1 MLSANI
7 FNLIQVPKPVTD
19 SSSDVFT
26 SEKKT
31 APSPSHSKPI
41 RKEETG
47 TGTGTKKRT
56 ASKPS
61 QPSRSLMR
69 SSMDRFDLRGSKV
82 INRDCCVEHIAVA
95 LEENSLFK
103 GWNLADSDSLTH
115 SIAVRVVDTMLSVD
129 FAVEHT
135 PLDGKQE

>member
-1 MLSANI
+1 MAI
-7 FNLIQVPKPVTD
+7 FFNFSQPSEPAAD
-19 SSSDVFT
+19 SSSDVLA
-26 SEKKT
+26 SDKKT
-31 APSPSHSKPI
+31 AASLSKLT
-41 RKEETG
+41 RREG

-82 INRDCCVEHIAVA
+82 INRDCCVEDIAVA

-103 GWNLADSDSLTH
+103 GWNLTDSDSVTH
-115 SIAVRVVDTMLSVD
+115 SIAVRVVDAMLSVD

>member
-1 MLSANI
+1 M
-7 FNLIQVPKPVTD
+7 PKSSTD
-19 SSSDVFT
+19 SSSDVLA
-26 SEKKT
+26 SDKKT
-31 APSPSHSKPI
+31 APSHSKLT
-41 RKEETG
+41 RKEGTG

-82 INRDCCVEHIAVA
+82 VNRDCCVEDIAVA

-103 GWNLADSDSLTH
+103 GWNLADSDSVTH
-115 SIAVRVVDTMLSVD
+115 SIALHMVDTMLSID